1 MQLEY
6 KPIKP
11 KKIYE
16 EVADALIDSIKNG
29 YLKPGDKLDSVAK
42 LAENFRVSQSVIREA
57 LSGLRAMGLIHM
69 RQGEGTYVTT
79 YDASRFSLPV
89 TTAFLMKKEDVKEL
103 FEVRRILEVGAV
115 ALAATSRHADDLN
128 LMEKRL
134 EEMVDAIG
142 DGELGERADFHFHQ
156 AIVNATHNDML
167 INLLNSVSEMM
178 VETIRETRKV
188 LLYAEGRD
196 EQLLAEHRAIYQA
209 IKGGDADL
217 AQRTM
222 FDHIVGVE
230 ALLFKY
236 I

>member
-6 KPIKP
+6 KPIKQ

-16 EVADALIDSIKNG
+16 EVADAVIDSIKNG

-134 EEMVDAIG
+134 EEMVDAIR

-167 INLLNSVSEMM
+167 INLLNSVTEMM